1 MTKNR
6 LALTIIV
13 VLHFLTTSAD
23 NLGYS
28 KYKPLV
34 IGLDL
39 DYAPLEYVDKDGLPQ
54 GLDVKLTQELMKR
67 LDVPYTY
74 QPNTWENISGDVI
87 NGRVDLGMMVYSPYR
102 EDIVNYSR
110 AVFRLY
116 YQVVYRTN
124 AGQEFDMRHL
134 KGKEIAYMSSRPITD
149 TLTHAGAVLHVIRDL
164 PKAFQELSGGK
175 YDAVICFRYQA
186 KYHIK
191 HLKLDNLKAEDLT
204 LTPREYCYVSNHREL
219 IRTIDRELV
228 KMEKEGV
235 IDDIYGDYISRL
247 GDFQIPRWG
256 WWTLAIAILFFLIA
270 MLIQQH
276 VHSRRL
282 HREMRRAQ
290 KSEQLKSVFLAN
302 VSHALRTPLNAIIG
316 FSDMMR
322 SMPDEA
328 LTPDE
333 RQEMLSQIHGNGQ
346 QLLYFINE
354 LLELSNIEGNGIEF
368 QFVEADI
375 LQLMNEYAELITPK
389 LHDGVTLR
397 TDAPAQ
403 PLTAVIDTNQV
414 RLITMHLLS
423 NAAKHTRQGSI
434 TISFEARNRGLYV
447 AVKDTGEGL
456 PEKLKENIFTLLNNE
471 HTFVQDQNPGLGLSI
486 CKAVI
491 NAVHGKIGVESE
503 AGKGSLFWYW
513 IPCEVKKS

>member
-6 LALTIIV
+6 LLLTAIV
-13 VLHFLTTSAD
+13 VCQILTAVAD

-28 KYKPLV
+28 KYQPLV

-87 NGRVDLGMMVYSPYR
+87 HGRVDLGMMVYSPYR

-110 AVFRLY
+110 AVFKLY
-116 YQVVYRTN
+116 YQVVYRNNTKE
-124 AGQEFDMRHL
+124 EFDMRHL
-134 KGKEIAYMSSRPITD
+134 SGKEIAYMSSRPITD
-149 TLTHAGAVLHVIRDL
+149 TLSKAGAVLYVVRDL
-164 PKAFQELSGGK
+164 PKALKDLSTGK

-191 HLKLDNLKAEDLT
+191 NQQLDNLVAEDLT
-204 LTPREYCYVSNHREL
+204 LAPREYCYVSNHREL
-219 IRTIDRELV
+219 IRAIDRELV
-228 KMEKEGV
+228 KMEKDGV

-247 GDFQIPRWG
+247 GNFEIPHWV
-256 WWTLAIAILFFLIA
+256 WWTLAAAVVFFLIA
-270 MLIQQH
+270 LLIQQYR
-276 VHSRRL
+276 HSRRL

-290 KSEQLKSVFLAN
+290 KSEQLKGVFLAN

-322 SMPDEA
+322 SMPDNA
-328 LTPDE
+328 VAADE
-333 RQEMLSQIHGNGQ
+333 QREMLNQIYDNGQ

-368 QFVEADI
+368 QRVDANI
-375 LQLMNEYAELITPK
+375 GQLMSEYAALARPSLAE
-389 LHDGVTLR
+389 GVALNIEG
-397 TDAPAQ
+397 AKE
-403 PLTAVIDTNQV
+403 LTAFIDTNMLRTV
-414 RLITMHLLS
+414 TLHLLS
-423 NAAKHTRQGSI
+423 NAARHTHQGSI
-434 TISFEARNRGLYV
+434 TVSYQVRDKGLYV
-447 AVKDTGEGL
+447 SVQDTGDGL
-456 PEKLKENIFTLLNNE
+456 PEKLKENIFTLLNDK
-471 HTFVQDQNPGLGLSI
+471 HTFVQEQNPGLGLSI
-486 CKAVI
+486 CKSI
-491 NAVHGKIGVESE
+491 MDAVHGKIGVESE
-503 AGKGSLFWYW
+503 QGRGSTFWFW
-513 IPCEVKKS
+513 VPCSLK